1 MRLLIFPITLII
13 LNGCSMFEH
22 RDFSRE
28 MGFGQLQYVDEP
40 TFMANRDF
48 MVVAGDD
55 GRDFRSNQEINS
67 RTPASAL
74 SREEAMYQQSLKR
87 ELFALENSLDD
98 EQYADYVRYRGSL
111 GSISEHIY
119 FLKLSPGARRG
130 YLQSKGLTKGSNVI
144 SNNYNPQHSIPANVT
159 LGMGKADISRS
170 WGQPRFKEYAGD
182 PDEQNERWIY
192 SHGGV
197 TRMIYFEGGQVAGW
211 ETVQR

>member
-1 MRLLIFPITLII
+1 
-13 LNGCSMFEH
+13 MFEH

-28 MGFGQLQYVDEP
+28 MGFGQLEYVDEP

-55 GRDFRSNQEINS
+55 GRDFRSSQEINS
-67 RTPASAL
+67 RTPASAM
-74 SREEAMYQQSLKR
+74 SREEAMYQQSLKK
-87 ELFALENSLDD
+87 ELFALENSLSD
-98 EQYADYVRYRGSL
+98 EEYSDYMRYRGSL

-119 FLKLSPGARRG
+119 FLKLNPRSRAD
-130 YLQSKGLTKGSNVI
+130 YLQAKGLSKNKRVI
-144 SNNYNPQHSIPANVT
+144 SNGYQRPISPPSNVT
-159 LGMGKADISRS
+159 LGMAKTDIMRS

-182 PDEQNERWIY
+182 PSEQNERWIY

-197 TRMIYFEGGQVAGW
+197 TRMIYFESGAVAGW